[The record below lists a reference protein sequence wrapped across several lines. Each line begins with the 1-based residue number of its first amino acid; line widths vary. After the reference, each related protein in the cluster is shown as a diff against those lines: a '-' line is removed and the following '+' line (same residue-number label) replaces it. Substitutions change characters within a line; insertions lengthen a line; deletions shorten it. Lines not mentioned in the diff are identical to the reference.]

1 MIPFKTVTLCDKHW
15 IDEIVMA
22 EGSRSADYNFG
33 NIYIW
38 DNRYRQLVARAGG
51 RMLTKL
57 RYAGKPTFVF
67 PIGSGPLR
75 PAIEELR
82 HFAVEKG
89 YEPFCLRGITEEHR
103 AMLEEEYPGCFAY
116 SEDCDNA
123 DYIYEAEKLATYAG
137 KALHGKKNHCN
148 RFEAENDWRF
158 VPLTRELIPDCL
170 DMLDVWSEENAER
183 LEKSI
188 VYEHTAI
195 VRAFAAFEKLGLEG
209 GVLYANDKIVGF
221 TLGEMIC
228 EDTFDVHFEKAE
240 GALNGAYPMT
250 CRELTRMLM
259 EKHPNLRYMNRE
271 DDMGI
276 EALRRSKESYK
287 PAYLLKKY
295 TATWSVI

>member
-38 DNRYRQLVARAGG
+38 DNRYKQLVARSDG

-67 PIGSGPLR
+67 PIGTGPLR
-75 PAIEELR
+75 PAIEALR
-82 HFAVEKG
+82 EYARAHG

-103 AMLEEEYPGCFAY
+103 ALLEQEYPGCFAY
-116 SEDCDNA
+116 SEDTDNA
-123 DYIYEAEKLATYAG
+123 DYIYEAEKLATYSG
-137 KALHGKKNHCN
+137 S
-148 RFEAENDWRF
+148 F
-158 VPLTRELIPDCL
+158 VPLTRELIPGCL

-183 LEKSI
+183 LDKSI

-209 GVLYANDKIVGF
+209 GVLYANDRIVGF
-221 TLGEMIC
+221 TLGELAC

-259 EKHPNLRYMNRE
+259 AKYPSLRYINRE